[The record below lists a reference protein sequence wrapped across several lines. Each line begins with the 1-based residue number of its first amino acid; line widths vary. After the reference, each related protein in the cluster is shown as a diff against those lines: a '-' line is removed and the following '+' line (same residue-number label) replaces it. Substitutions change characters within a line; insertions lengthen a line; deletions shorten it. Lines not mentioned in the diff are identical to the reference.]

1 MSMRAGDK
9 ARAGL
14 QKRKTRVM
22 RAKLRA
28 IRAAKSG
35 KKSAESKRGS

>member
-1 MSMRAGDK
+1 MSVRNGDK
-9 ARAGL
+9 ARTAT

-28 IRAAKSG
+28 IRAAKKTE
-35 KKSAESKRGS
+35 KK